1 MELLDSFD
9 ELDSFEELLSFA
21 PPESLELE
29 SFVDESFVDD
39 EPGSEDVELG
49 PLVEDVDD
57 LESVTYQP
65 LPLNTMPTGWMIL
78 RSVPP
83 HSSQVVSGGSVK
95 LWRFSTWLL
104 QLVQV

>member
-9 ELDSFEELLSFA
+9 ELDSLEELLSFA

-65 LPLNTMPTGWMIL
+65 LPLNTMPTG
-78 RSVPP
+78 
-83 HSSQVVSGGSVK
+83 
-95 LWRFSTWLL
+95 
-104 QLVQV
+104 